1 MTVEQGNVI
10 DAIGTDAS
18 TGCVYLTI
26 ADHLEWNS
34 DHLLKLQE
42 KLNSYL
48 AFVESGEIHT
58 AYPASRDHPVA
69 IHLVLKYRPNAG
81 AESFLSQVGTAVED
95 AGLAFKYGPLQAGYA
110 NDNG

>member
-1 MTVEQGNVI
+1 MTVEQAKVI
-10 DAIGTDAS
+10 DAIGTDTS
-18 TGCVYLTI
+18 TGCVHLTV

-34 DHLLKLQE
+34 DHLVQLQE

-58 AYPASRDHPVA
+58 AYPASVGRTVA
-69 IHLVLKYRPNAG
+69 IDLVLKYRPT
-81 AESFLSQVGTAVED
+81 AEAEVFLAQVGTLIKS
-95 AGLAFKYGPLQAGYA
+95 AGLTFRYGPLQSGYA